1 LLLFKYKCG
10 GLEHLTAVE
19 PVTPSTCTGMMT
31 MKKETKSLRPATL
44 ALACALSVPFAA
56 SAGDYM
62 MEHFWSAQPK
72 GTAWVSGSGEC
83 WQSLHGAGDLTPCTQ
98 EPAVPEEFVVRLNFE
113 FDKYEIANVVN
124 DAELRRLDDYIA
136 RVNESEA
143 QERLSL
149 TGHTDAKGTEAYNYR
164 LGLNR
169 ANAVRDYMVAKGIPA
184 SNIGSVESRGELDM
198 LPTHDI
204 YSVQQRRVTI
214 RSKVDG

>member
-1 LLLFKYKCG
+1 
-10 GLEHLTAVE
+10 
-19 PVTPSTCTGMMT
+19 
-31 MKKETKSLRPATL
+31 MKKETKTLRPATL

-83 WQSLHGAGDLTPCTQ
+83 WQSLNGAGDLAPCVK
-98 EPAVPEEFVVRLNFE
+98 PVPEEFVVRLNFE
-113 FDKYEIANVVN
+113 FDKYQIANVVN
-124 DAELRRLDDYIA
+124 DAELRRLDDYIS
-136 RVNESEA
+136 RVNQSEP
-143 QERLSL
+143 QEQLSL
-149 TGHTDAKGTEAYNYR
+149 TGHTDAKGSEAYNYQ

-169 ANAVRDYMVAKGIPA
+169 ANAVRNYMVTKGIPA
-184 SNIGSVESRGELDM
+184 RDIVSVESRGELDM
-198 LPTHDI
+198 LPNHDI